1 MLRTWGI
8 EFARRAFFVVAP
20 IAKPTKTSPM
30 RDCTA
35 DAWSAKTKMKITGR
49 NENRLMTTSSIG
61 SRNRGKASKSP
72 MYSASRI
79 LAFNRSPHN
88 LDEGVFEA
96 CRFEGHLTPLPQA
109 SLDDREDLLGRT
121 RFKDLGRAR
130 PVPGRGLDDH
140 PHPDSGV
147 AFRFL
152 HGPEEYGASL
162 VHDQEVVG

>member
-1 MLRTWGI
+1 
-8 EFARRAFFVVAP
+8 
-20 IAKPTKTSPM
+20 M

-61 SRNRGKASKSP
+61 SRNSGKASKSP
-72 MYSASRI
+72 MCSASRI

-96 CRFEGHLTPLPQA
+96 RRFERHLTPLSQA
-109 SLDDREDLLGRT
+109 SLDDREDLLGRS

-130 PVPGRGLDDH
+130 PVPGRGLDDN
-140 PHPDSGV
+140 PHPDSCV
-147 AFRFL
+147 AFSFL
-152 HGPEEYGASL
+152 LGPLDHGASH
-162 VHDQEVVG
+162 VHD